1 MQTALTGAAGEYY
14 VAAEL
19 SRLGWSASITPKG
32 VQRSDVLAQ
41 HVETRT
47 VVAIQVKTARAG
59 TNFRLNKKLELPAG
73 EENEW
78 IALVAL
84 RESAARAEFYIV
96 PRNVVAAFIYV
107 DHRVWLATP
116 GKGGQPHKDN
126 EQRNID
132 VSDVAAY
139 RDRWDLLL
147 RPTSEAPCALPDR
160 FYSGVQQHSIALPG
174 EYLPVAIVRTD

>member
-1 MQTALTGAAGEYY
+1 MKNALTGAAGEYY

-19 SRLGWSASITPKG
+19 SRFGWAASITPRG

-41 HVETRT
+41 HLETQT

-59 TNFRLNKKLELPAG
+59 TNFRLTEKLELPASA
-73 EENEW
+73 ENEW

-84 RESAARAEFYIV
+84 REATSRAEYYIV

-116 GKGGQPHKDN
+116 GKAGQRHRDN
-126 EQRNID
+126 PQRNID
-132 VSDVAAY
+132 TSDVAAY

-147 RPTSEAPCALPDR
+147 APTSEAPCVLPDR
-160 FYSGVQQHSIALPG
+160 FYSGAQQHSIALPHK
-174 EYLPVAIVRTD
+174 YPPVAMAGHD